1 MDSPRSGFRR
11 ARAASWALV
20 GVAVTGVTG
29 ASTLAY
35 ADTVKPPSTQ
45 VSVEPA
51 VLQPNPPSAPEPEP
65 APIPVTT
72 TTDPVIPEPTMV
84 EQPSPTEQPS
94 APVDQYTPRHDAQQT
109 QSAPTPASAEPRP
122 STPPTTKRR
131 NLTPS
136 TVMAPNYSPH
146 VTISRGS

>member
-11 ARAASWALV
+11 ASAASWALV
-20 GVAVTGVTG
+20 GVAVAGVTG
-29 ASTLAY
+29 TSTLAY

-51 VLQPNPPSAPEPEP
+51 VLQPNPLSVPEPEP
-65 APIPVTT
+65 APITVTT

-84 EQPSPTEQPS
+84 EQASPT
-94 APVDQYTPRHDAQQT
+94 QQT
-109 QSAPTPASAEPRP
+109 PAPATSESRAPT
-122 STPPTTKRR
+122 TPPTTKRR

-146 VTISRGS
+146 ITISRGS

>member
-1 MDSPRSGFRR
+1 MLQESPASISDMDSPRSGFRR

-84 EQPSPTEQPS
+84 EQ
-94 APVDQYTPRHDAQQT
+94 T
-109 QSAPTPASAEPRP
+109 QSAPAPASAEPRP